1 MRSQLSVIS
10 DIKWLLMTDAQSNLV
25 DIPPLLLIMPKQNAS
40 SRAVLYSIALVIMK
54 KSRRRGG
61 GDWGKGVMNAS
72 PPQPLPH
79 QDLNRACRV
88 LLTVSSLGLPWKEEE
103 VVMHVPDRTFFQE
116 FGVPGNPGFTLIYF
130 AWIRPPPLIP
140 QAEGKGGDWWNN

>member
-10 DIKWLLMTDAQSNLV
+10 DINWLLMTDAQSNLV

-61 GDWGKGVMNAS
+61 VMNAS
-72 PPQPLPH
+72 PPPNPSPTRIWTG
-79 QDLNRACRV
+79 RAGSSWRCRHW
-88 LLTVSSLGLPWKEEE
+88 GCPGRRRRWWC
-103 VVMHVPDRTFFQE
+103 MYRTGRFSRNSVYR
-116 FGVPGNPGFTLIYF
+116 G
-130 AWIRPPPLIP
+130 IP
-140 QAEGKGGDWWNN
+140 AYVDILCMNKTSTTNTTSRGKGRGLMK